1 MHGAHTQLFPKC
13 NQVTCCPFLG
23 ELQVYTTMQHHS
35 FRTTI
40 SAGSVLSSCT
50 AMIAVMCPFG
60 LLPNIYLFL
69 FFFQHNSHY
78 HCHQLLHHHHQD
90 CEHHDGSKKFDNYC
104 NLSMPNHAMQPHH
117 HHHIQTTNPKKEKQW
132 VTHTHIPISSERTEH
147 KPRTTWIC
155 YQDHLLCQH
164 VCVTVCV
171 CESKLR

>member
-69 FFFQHNSHY
+69 FFFQQNSHY

-132 VTHTHIPISSERTEH
+132 VTHTHTYFQWKNRTQTTH
-147 KPRTTWIC
+147 HMILLPRSPSLSTC
-155 YQDHLLCQH
+155 VCDC
-164 VCVTVCV
+164 VCVNP
-171 CESKLR
+171 S